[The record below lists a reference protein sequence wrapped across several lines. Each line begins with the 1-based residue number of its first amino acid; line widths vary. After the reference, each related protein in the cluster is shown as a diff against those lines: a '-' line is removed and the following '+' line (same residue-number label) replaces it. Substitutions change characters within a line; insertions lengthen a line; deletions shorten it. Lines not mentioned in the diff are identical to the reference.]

1 MATTPPGNNSIPI
14 AQLHPDQDVS
24 GKSITGLVTL
34 LWPYSKSQRTFSLL
48 LVEPD
53 FRLRRQN
60 GQVRVHL
67 QGPSASVLAK
77 SGVQSGDQIIL
88 NLEGVNWLRDES
100 TKETPGRGIEWQLQF
115 GECLSLQVWQLESF
129 LFEAAAD

>member
-14 AQLHPDQDVS
+14 SQLHPDQDVS
-24 GKSITGLVTL
+24 GKSIIGVVTL
-34 LWPYSKSQRTFSLL
+34 LWPYSKSRRTFSLL

-67 QGPSASVLAK
+67 QGPSARILAK
-77 SGVQSGDQIIL
+77 SKVQSGDHIIL
-88 NLEGVNWLRDES
+88 SLEGVNWLKDES
-100 TKETPGRGIEWQLQF
+100 TKETPGKGIEWQLQF
-115 GECLSLQVWQLESF
+115 EECLRLQV
-129 LFEAAAD
+129 